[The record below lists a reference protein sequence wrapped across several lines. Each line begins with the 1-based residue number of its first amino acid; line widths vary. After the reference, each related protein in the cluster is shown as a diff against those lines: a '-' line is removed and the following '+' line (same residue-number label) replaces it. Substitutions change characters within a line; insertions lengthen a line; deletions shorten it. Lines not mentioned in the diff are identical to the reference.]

1 MKTFLTMFCIFCTA
15 CLLQA
20 QTLKQVEYFIDKD
33 KGVGK
38 NIKLNL
44 TSSAD
49 SSYQVNIDVSGLSN
63 GFHKLYI
70 RAKDNKGKW
79 SLTTIRNIEIT
90 ASFDQ
95 PEITTGE
102 YFFDTDPGHGK
113 GNIISV
119 SNPDSAVAQSF
130 DADVASLSL
139 GYHKLYTRFKDDA
152 GSWSITTRRNIEIIK
167 TADTVKIVAAEYFL
181 ASDKGYGKAFKKV
194 FTDSVVD
201 GKFKIK
207 IPYNRIPADGDTLFV
222 RVRDSLG
229 NWSLTKLDTFKV
241 ESFAKTLVA
250 SSEENMSVNNNVK
263 AFAVFP
269 NPANQ
274 FININFKSKKKSATL
289 QVFDVNGKRVL
300 QTLVTPEISN
310 SINVSKL
317 SSGSY
322 LAEINDG
329 ETKLTAKFIK
339 Q

>member
-1 MKTFLTMFCIFCTA
+1 LK
-15 CLLQA
+15 A

-38 NIKLNL
+38 NTKLNL
-44 TSSAD
+44 ASSVD
-49 SSYQVNIDVSGLSN
+49 SSYQINIDVSGLSA
-63 GFHKLYI
+63 GFHKLYF

-79 SLTTIRNIEIT
+79 GLTAVRNIEVT

-95 PEITTGE
+95 PEITAGE

-113 GNIISV
+113 GTEISV
-119 SNPDSAVAQSF
+119 SGSDSAVTKSF
-130 DADVASLSL
+130 SATVSFLDI
-139 GYHKLYTRFKDDA
+139 GYHKLYIRFKDDA
-152 GSWSITTRRNIEIIK
+152 GNWSITSRRNVEIIK
-167 TADTVKIVAAEYFL
+167 TADTIKIVAAEYFL
-181 ASDKGYGKAFKKV
+181 ASDKGYGKAFKKI
-194 FTDSVVD
+194 FTDSVVN

-207 IPYNRIPADGDTLFV
+207 IPYKRIPADGDTLFV

-250 SSEENMSVNNNVK
+250 SSEENISINNDAK
-263 AFAVFP
+263 TFTIFP

-274 FININFKSKKKSATL
+274 FININFKSKKKSAML
-289 QVFDVNGKRVL
+289 QIFDVNGKRVL
-300 QTLVTPEISN
+300 QTIVTPEISN
-310 SINVSKL
+310 RINVSKL
-317 SSGSY
+317 GSGSY

-329 ETKLTAKFIK
+329 ETKQTAKFIK